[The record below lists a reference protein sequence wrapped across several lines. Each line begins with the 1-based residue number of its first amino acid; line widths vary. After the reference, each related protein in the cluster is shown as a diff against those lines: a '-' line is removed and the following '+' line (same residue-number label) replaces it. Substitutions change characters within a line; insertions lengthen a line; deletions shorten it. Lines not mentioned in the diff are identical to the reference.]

1 MEVKKECER
10 VETQDRTKIV
20 RNASIIA
27 LIGNIFICILK
38 LGLAYLT
45 SSLSILGDGI
55 DSGADIVI
63 AIMSLVVSFVIKM
76 PQNKKYPYGKV
87 RAETIASLV
96 LSLIIIII
104 GLQLIL
110 SSIKKLI
117 FPSISGMDERFKMLS
132 ILVIISSIVL
142 KLLLALN
149 QFFLAKKAKSTIIL
163 ANAKNMS
170 NDVLLS
176 SSVLIGICCTYYFH
190 LAILDAIVAIF
201 IALLIIKS
209 GFSLFWEL
217 HVELMDGNNNHILYK
232 KLFTIIDKMPNVYNP
247 HRARIR
253 KMAHLFDISFD
264 IELDAN
270 KTLLEAHTITEELT
284 KKIKLN
290 IENVYDVVI
299 HMEPYGCI
307 NSEEEGYG
315 LKPKD
320 IKEE

>member
-1 MEVKKECER
+1 METK
-10 VETQDRTKIV
+10 DRAKIV
-20 RNASIIA
+20 RIASVIA
-27 LIGNIFICILK
+27 LVGNIFICLSK
-38 LGLAYLT
+38 LGVAYLT
-45 SSLSILGDGI
+45 SSLSILGDAI
-55 DSGADIVI
+55 DSGSDIVI
-63 AIMSLVVSFVIKM
+63 AIMSLIVSFVMKM

-96 LSLIIIII
+96 LSLIIIIM
-104 GLQLIL
+104 GLQLML

-117 FPSISGMDERFKMLS
+117 FPSTSGIDEQYKMLS

-163 ANAKNMS
+163 ANAKNMA

-176 SSVLIGICCTYYFH
+176 SSVLIGLSFTYYFQ
-190 LAILDAIVAIF
+190 LFILDAIVATF
-201 IALLIIKS
+201 IAILIIKS

-217 HVELMDGNNNHILYK
+217 NVELMDGNTNNVLYK
-232 KLFTIIDKMPNVYNP
+232 KLFAIIDEMPDVYNP

-264 IELDAN
+264 IEIDAN
-270 KTLLEAHTITEELT
+270 KTLLEAHTIAEDLT

-290 IENVYDVVI
+290 VENVYDVVI
-299 HMEPYGCI
+299 HMEPYGHA
-307 NSEEEGYG
+307 NNEEEGFG
-315 LKPKD
+315 LKPTD
-320 IKEE
+320 VDN

>member
-1 MEVKKECER
+1 M
-10 VETQDRTKIV
+10 ETQDRIDIAKK
-20 RNASIIA
+20 ASIVKRASLIA
-27 LIGNIFICILK
+27 LVGNIFIFFSK
-38 LGLAYLT
+38 LMVAYLT
-45 SSLSILGDGI
+45 SSLSILGDAI

-63 AIMSLVVSFVIKM
+63 AVMSLIVSFVIKM

-87 RAETIASLV
+87 RFESIASLV
-96 LSLIIIII
+96 LSLIIIMI
-104 GLQLIL
+104 GLQLML

-117 FPSISGMDERFKMLS
+117 FPSINGIEERFKMLS

-149 QFFLAKKAKSTIIL
+149 QFFLAKKAKSSIIL

-176 SSVLIGICCTYYFH
+176 SSVLIGISCTYYFN
-190 LAILDAIVAIF
+190 LVILDAIVATL

-217 HVELMDGNNNHILYK
+217 HVELMDGNNNHFLYK
-232 KLFTIIDKMPNVYNP
+232 KLFAIIDEMPDVYNP

-270 KTLLEAHTITEELT
+270 KTLLEAHTIVEELT
-284 KKIKLN
+284 KKIKQN

-299 HMEPYGCI
+299 HMEPYGHI
-307 NSEEEGYG
+307 NNEEEGFG
-315 LKPKD
+315 LNPLD
-320 IKEE
+320 IKDE